1 MAASLAVTL
10 ALLVACLIGLGDGLT
25 LREAQSDPQYYILY
39 NQEPFNV
46 GKQAGVA
53 SVVVFGTLTTVLA
66 SFAIIVRM
74 FVRMGHLKK
83 AIILNMS
90 FLGIIAVAL
99 AICQTAYAI
108 TLQEGMADKEKYIF
122 YDTSPFNV
130 GMHAGL
136 ALLIT
141 YGILGTFTPTV
152 MIITKILEKRRQRR
166 KRTMSH

>member
-1 MAASLAVTL
+1 MYKYAIDPSRVKTQQEMAASLAVTL

-74 FVRMGHLKK
+74 FVRMGR
-83 AIILNMS
+83 
-90 FLGIIAVAL
+90 VR
-99 AICQTAYAI
+99 
-108 TLQEGMADKEKYIF
+108 
-122 YDTSPFNV
+122 P
-130 GMHAGL
+130 
-136 ALLIT
+136 
-141 YGILGTFTPTV
+141 
-152 MIITKILEKRRQRR
+152 R
-166 KRTMSH
+166 KRD